1 MLILPKFCKIVWCTR
16 FLGEYVA
23 FTLKL
28 SIPTLLSVLP
38 TCMLSFLLRD
48 TISAKGAHP
57 RNAGASHTGNLVTAL
72 KRSLQRLCFYTSL
85 SVILFGGGCLPQ
97 CIHPLGADTP
107 LLWSRHP
114 PEQTPG
120 ADPREQTPP
129 SCAVHAGGYRQQAG
143 GTHPTGMHTWIDH

>member
-85 SVILFGGGCLPQ
+85 SVILFTGGGGVCLS
-97 CIHPLGADTP
+97 AYTP
-107 LLWSRHP
+107 W
-114 PEQTPG
+114 
-120 ADPREQTPP
+120 EQTPP
-129 SCAVHAGGYRQQAG
+129 SSGADTPRSRPPGANAPLLCSACWGIQATSG
-143 GTHPTGMHTWIDH
+143 RYASYWNAYLD